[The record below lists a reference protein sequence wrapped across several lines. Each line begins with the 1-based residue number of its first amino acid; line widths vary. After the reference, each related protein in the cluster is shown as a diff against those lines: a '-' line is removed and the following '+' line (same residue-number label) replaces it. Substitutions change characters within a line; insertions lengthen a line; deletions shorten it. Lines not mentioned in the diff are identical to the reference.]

1 MARKLIWIA
10 ASVVLVLFVAAIGAL
25 LLVDMPAPS
34 KRIEKVIP
42 DAKLAR

>member
-1 MARKLIWIA
+1 MARKLVWIA
-10 ASVVLVLFVAAIGAL
+10 ASVVLVLVVAGIGTL
-25 LLVDMPAPS
+25 LLVDMPAPT

>member
-10 ASVVLVLFVAAIGAL
+10 ASVVLVLSAAAVGAL
-25 LLVDMPAPS
+25 LLVDMPAPT

-42 DAKLAR
+42 DGKLAR